1 MAIKKVFYDD
11 NGNEML
17 FHVNTQNKLYLE
29 ITNSDTP
36 DHPSYI
42 TLETEDIE
50 EMILM
55 LTEEL
60 NIIGKSKSK

>member
-11 NGNEML
+11 DGNEML
-17 FHVNTQNKLYLE
+17 FHVNTKKELYLE
-29 ITNSDTP
+29 ITNSDMS

-42 TLETEDIE
+42 TLEPDDIE
-50 EMILM
+50 EVILM

-60 NIIGKSKSK
+60 NLIGKQKSK